1 MAPPRLRRPARL
13 AAVAAVAALT
23 ATAGLLAPGDPLPE
37 RTAAAA
43 RALAPARPPLVSLD
57 LPYAPDGDLAHRLD
71 VFVPGGSTTPRPLV
85 VFIHGGAWT
94 HGSKAVVRGGSG
106 EHTDVFRDV
115 LLHHGYAVASVEYRF
130 SQVARFPAQLHD
142 VKAAVRYL
150 RARADDLHL
159 DPTRFAVAGESAGG
173 HLADLV
179 GYTGVI
185 HDPELE
191 GDLGVTGVSSA
202 VSAVVSYY
210 GVSDL
215 SRVVPD
221 RRESRCPRGQ
231 TGAASP
237 EGRLVGV
244 DPESRRDA
252 AIVRRA
258 NPMTYV
264 GVTSPPTFL
273 LHGTRDCLVP
283 ALQSARLYRLL
294 RGFGVPARYVT
305 LDAPHG
311 GPTFHTSPRVTAQVV
326 AFLDEH
332 LRVER

>member
-1 MAPPRLRRPARL
+1 ML
-13 AAVAAVAALT
+13 AALT
-23 ATAGLLAPGDPLPE
+23 AAGALLAPVNPLPAE
-37 RTAAAA
+37 TAAATP
-43 RALAPARPPLVSLD
+43 PARVPPLVSLD
-57 LPYAPDGDLAHRLD
+57 LPYVTDGDPAHRLD
-71 VFVPGGSTTPRPLV
+71 VFVPGGGTAPRPLV
-85 VFIHGGAWT
+85 VFVHGGSWA

-106 EHTDVFRDV
+106 ERTEVLRDV
-115 LLHHGYAVASVEYRF
+115 LLDHGYAVASVEYRF

-150 RARADDLHL
+150 RARAGDFHV

-179 GYTGVI
+179 GYTGAAQ
-185 HDPELE
+185 DPQLE
-191 GDLGVTGVSSA
+191 GTLGVTGVSSA

-221 RRESRCPRGQ
+221 RLDAGCPRGQ
-231 TGAASP
+231 VGAASP

-244 DPESRRDA
+244 DPESTREADV
-252 AIVRRA
+252 VRRA
-258 NPMTYV
+258 NPTTYV

-273 LHGTRDCLVP
+273 LHGRRDCLVP
-283 ALQSARLYRLL
+283 AQQSARLYRLL
-294 RGFGVPARYVT
+294 RGFGVPAQYVT

-311 GPTFHTSPRVTAQVV
+311 GPRFHTTPSVTRQVV
-326 AFLDEH
+326 EFLGRH
-332 LRVER
+332 LGVDRS